1 MDEPILDHLRHA
13 LLVGDGA
20 MGTMLYARG
29 ISLGVSYDELNLSR
43 PNIVCSIH
51 EEYVAAGAGL
61 IESNTFGANRVA
73 LTRHHLE
80 DHVAEINRL
89 GVALARQAAGNSAYV
104 AGAIGPIYGDKLE
117 EITEENLISA
127 YKEQITALHDARPD
141 AIIFETF
148 LTLNSLSVAL
158 RNCRSLTDLPLICQL
173 ALDEYGR
180 TRDGVDVTEAF
191 HQLYDLGANVVGANC
206 RSGPRGLIGAL
217 EQVPLSGLI
226 LSAFPNAGS
235 PDYVDG
241 RFMYQASPGYFAES
255 AIRLRD
261 QGVRL
266 IGGCCGTTPDHIL
279 AVAQALEGRD
289 VVTKKRPRVVVRE
302 PQTEAQPL
310 TEKPAEPTVIDLVK
324 RRVTVIVELDPPR
337 DLRYKKTIDGSAALK
352 EAGADAVTMADNSLA
367 ETRISNMAIGHI
379 VKQKV
384 GIRPFLHVTC
394 RDRNMV
400 GMQSH
405 LLGLHALGIDH
416 VLAVTG
422 DPVKFGD
429 QPGASNVYDTSSFEL
444 IQLIKQLN
452 RGVGFSGKEL
462 NGNTNFTVAAAFE
475 PKYDKLDR
483 HIRRLEKKIESGAD
497 MVMTQPIFDPR
508 RAKEVYN
515 ATKHLGFPIFLGIMP
530 LASSGNAELLHNEV
544 PGFTIPNEV
553 RARMA
558 KVGRGPK
565 ARREGVEI
573 AKTVADG
580 ILEYFNGIYMMTPFN
595 RYSMTVA
602 LTKHVTG
609 K

>member
-180 TRDGVDVTEAF
+180 TRDGVDVTQAF

-324 RRVTVIVELDPPR
+324 RSVTVIVELDPPR

-416 VLAVTG
+416 VLAVGPAMYTIH
-422 DPVKFGD
+422 P
-429 QPGASNVYDTSSFEL
+429 PSS
-444 IQLIKQLN
+444 
-452 RGVGFSGKEL
+452 
-462 NGNTNFTVAAAFE
+462 
-475 PKYDKLDR
+475 
-483 HIRRLEKKIESGAD
+483 
-497 MVMTQPIFDPR
+497 
-508 RAKEVYN
+508 
-515 ATKHLGFPIFLGIMP
+515 
-530 LASSGNAELLHNEV
+530 
-544 PGFTIPNEV
+544 
-553 RARMA
+553 
-558 KVGRGPK
+558 
-565 ARREGVEI
+565 
-573 AKTVADG
+573 
-580 ILEYFNGIYMMTPFN
+580 
-595 RYSMTVA
+595 
-602 LTKHVTG
+602 
-609 K
+609 